1 MTKRILSLLL
11 VLVLALSLCACDSIK
26 DIFNPSTSDDPA
38 VGDGTSYS
46 DFIEVMGDIKGYGDE
61 AAELNLTVQSE
72 YYYSFAGASVSAFRY
87 AVEYVL
93 WLKGEGD
100 TLASFTADSRY
111 SGWDTI
117 AEINYSSP
125 YATYFEGMILDF
137 QGKHDEAVTPVALAS
152 IMPMF
157 PEEGLDFSYLRTMDV
172 DALYTLR
179 DSLRALEDTIYGAY
193 TPSLTGREWD
203 KYLFDEEYILEQTY
217 TCVQA
222 NDYGT
227 ALYYAMQGLKANPF
241 DAKIWR
247 NAAMSA
253 LYAEELTLMGAYV
266 DEGLVIFPED
276 ESLLA
281 LKQMMIDALEDME
294 VSE

>member
-1 MTKRILSLLL
+1 MTKRILTLLLALLL
-11 VLVLALSLCACDSIK
+11 VLSLGACK
-26 DIFNPSTSDDPA
+26 NPNQDDPPNGDDPA

-46 DFIEVMGDIKGYGDE
+46 DFMEVMGDIKKYGDE
-61 AAELNLTVQSE
+61 SAELNLTAQSE

-111 SGWDTI
+111 TGWDTI

-157 PEEGLDFSYLRTMDV
+157 PEEGLDFSYLRTMEA

-217 TCVQA
+217 TSVQA

-227 ALYYAMQGLKANPF
+227 ALYYAKQGLKANPF

-266 DEGLVIFPED
+266 DEGLAIFPED

>member
-1 MTKRILSLLL
+1 MTKRILTLLL
-11 VLVLALSLCACDSIK
+11 AFLFVLSLGACK
-26 DIFNPSTSDDPA
+26 NPNQDDPPNEDDPA

-46 DFIEVMGDIKGYGDE
+46 DFMEVMGDIKKYGDE

-111 SGWDTI
+111 AGWDTI

-125 YATYFEGMILDF
+125 YATYFEGMLLDF

-157 PEEGLDFSYLRTMDV
+157 PEEGLDFSYLRTMEA

-227 ALYYAMQGLKANPF
+227 ALYYAKQGLKANPF

>member
-1 MTKRILSLLL
+1 MTKRILTLLLALLL
-11 VLVLALSLCACDSIK
+11 VLSLGACK
-26 DIFNPSTSDDPA
+26 NPNQDDPPSGDDPA

-46 DFIEVMGDIKGYGDE
+46 DFMEVMGDIKKYGDE
-61 AAELNLTVQSE
+61 SAELNLTAQSE

-137 QGKHDEAVTPVALAS
+137 QGKHDEAVTPLAIAS

-157 PEEGLDFSYLRTMDV
+157 PEEGLDFSYLRTMEV
-172 DALYTLR
+172 DALYDLR
-179 DSLRALEDTIYGAY
+179 NSLRELEDTIYGAY

>member
-1 MTKRILSLLL
+1 MTKRILTLLLALLL
-11 VLVLALSLCACDSIK
+11 VLSLGACK
-26 DIFNPSTSDDPA
+26 NPNQDDPPSGDDPA

-46 DFIEVMGDIKGYGDE
+46 DFMEVMGDIKEYGDE
-61 AAELNLTVQSE
+61 SAELNLTAQSE

-111 SGWDTI
+111 TGWDTI

-125 YATYFEGMILDF
+125 YATYFEGMLLDF

-157 PEEGLDFSYLRTMDV
+157 PEEGLDFSYLRTMEIND
-172 DALYTLR
+172 LYTLR

-217 TCVQA
+217 TSVQA

-227 ALYYAMQGLKANPF
+227 ALYYAKQGLKANPF

-266 DEGLVIFPED
+266 DEGLAIFPED

>member
-1 MTKRILSLLL
+1 MTKRILTLLLALLL
-11 VLVLALSLCACDSIK
+11 VLSLGACK
-26 DIFNPSTSDDPA
+26 NPNQDDPPSGDDPA

-46 DFIEVMGDIKGYGDE
+46 DFMEVMGDIKKYGDE
-61 AAELNLTVQSE
+61 SAELNLTAQSE

-111 SGWDTI
+111 TGWDTI

-125 YATYFEGMILDF
+125 YATYFEGMLLDF

-157 PEEGLDFSYLRTMDV
+157 PEEGLDFSYLRTMEA

-217 TCVQA
+217 TSVQA
-222 NDYGT
+222 NDYDT
-227 ALYYAMQGLKANPF
+227 ALFYAKQGLKANPF
-241 DAKIWR
+241 EVKNWR
-247 NAAMSA
+247 NAAMCA
-253 LYAEELTLMGAYV
+253 LTAEEISLMGAYI
-266 DEGLVIFPED
+266 DEGLAVFPED
-276 ESLLA
+276 EKLLL
-281 LKQMMIDALEDME
+281 LKEMINDALEDME

>member
-1 MTKRILSLLL
+1 MTKRILTLLL

-26 DIFNPSTSDDPA
+26 DLFGGTSDDPA

-46 DFIEVMGDIKGYGDE
+46 DFMEVMGDIKKYGDE

-72 YYYSFAGASVSAFRY
+72 YYYSFAGASVSSFRY

-100 TLASFTADSRY
+100 TLDSFTADSRY

-137 QGKHDEAVTPVALAS
+137 QGKHDEAVTPLAISS

-157 PEEGLDFSYLRTMDV
+157 PEEGLDFSYLRTMEV
-172 DALYTLR
+172 DALYDLR
-179 DSLRALEDTIYGAY
+179 NSLRELEGTIYGTY

-203 KYLFDEEYILEQTY
+203 KYLFDEGYLLAKSEE
-217 TCVQA
+217 CVQGE
-222 NDYGT
+222 NYT
-227 ALYYAMQGLKANPF
+227 EALFYAKQALKTNPF
-241 DAKIWR
+241 EVKNWR
-247 NAAMSA
+247 NAAMCA
-253 LYAEELTLMGAYV
+253 LTAEEISLMGAYI
-266 DEGLVIFPED
+266 DEGLAVFPED
-276 ESLLA
+276 EKLLL
-281 LKQMMIDALEDME
+281 LKEMINDALEDME
-294 VSE
+294 VSK

>member
-1 MTKRILSLLL
+1 MTKRILTLLLALLL
-11 VLVLALSLCACDSIK
+11 VLSLGACK
-26 DIFNPSTSDDPA
+26 NPNQDDPPSGDDPA

-46 DFIEVMGDIKGYGDE
+46 DFMEVMGDIKKYGDE
-61 AAELNLTVQSE
+61 AAELNLTAQSE

-111 SGWDTI
+111 AGWDTI

-157 PEEGLDFSYLRTMDV
+157 PEEGLDFSYLRTMEIND
-172 DALYTLR
+172 LYTLR

-227 ALYYAMQGLKANPF
+227 ALYYAKQGLKANPF

-266 DEGLVIFPED
+266 DEGLAIFPED

>member
-1 MTKRILSLLL
+1 MTKRILTLLLALLL
-11 VLVLALSLCACDSIK
+11 VLSLGACK
-26 DIFNPSTSDDPA
+26 NPNQDDPPSGDDPA

-46 DFIEVMGDIKGYGDE
+46 DFMEVMGDIKKYGDE
-61 AAELNLTVQSE
+61 AAELNLTAQSE

-111 SGWDTI
+111 AGWDTI

-157 PEEGLDFSYLRTMDV
+157 PEEGLDFSYLRTMEIND
-172 DALYTLR
+172 LYTLR

-227 ALYYAMQGLKANPF
+227 ALYYAKQGLKANPF

-266 DEGLVIFPED
+266 DEGLAIFPED

-281 LKQMMIDALEDME
+281 LKQMMIDAHEDME

>member
-1 MTKRILSLLL
+1 MTKRILTLLL
-11 VLVLALSLCACDSIK
+11 VLLLVLSLGACK
-26 DIFNPSTSDDPA
+26 NPNQDDPPSGDDPA

-46 DFIEVMGDIKGYGDE
+46 DFMEVMGDIKKYGDE
-61 AAELNLTVQSE
+61 SAELNLTAQSE

-111 SGWDTI
+111 TGWDTI

-125 YATYFEGMILDF
+125 YATYFEGMLLDF

-157 PEEGLDFSYLRTMDV
+157 PEEGLDFSYLRTMEIND
-172 DALYTLR
+172 LYTLR
-179 DSLRALEDTIYGAY
+179 DSLMALEDTIYGAY
-193 TPSLTGREWD
+193 TPSITGREWD

-227 ALYYAMQGLKANPF
+227 ALYYAKQGLKANPF

-266 DEGLVIFPED
+266 DEGLAIFPED

>member
-1 MTKRILSLLL
+1 MTKRILTLLLALLL
-11 VLVLALSLCACDSIK
+11 VLSLGACK
-26 DIFNPSTSDDPA
+26 NPNQDDPPNGDDPA

-46 DFIEVMGDIKGYGDE
+46 DFMEVMGDIKKYGDE
-61 AAELNLTVQSE
+61 SAELNLTAQSE

-111 SGWDTI
+111 TGWDTI

-125 YATYFEGMILDF
+125 YATYFEGMLLDF

-157 PEEGLDFSYLRTMDV
+157 PEEGLDFSYLRTMEIND
-172 DALYTLR
+172 LYTLR
-179 DSLRALEDTIYGAY
+179 DSLMALEDTIYGAY
-193 TPSLTGREWD
+193 TPSITGREWD

-217 TCVQA
+217 TSVQA

-227 ALYYAMQGLKANPF
+227 ALYYAKQGLKANPF

>member
-1 MTKRILSLLL
+1 MTKRILTLLLALLL
-11 VLVLALSLCACDSIK
+11 VLSLGACK
-26 DIFNPSTSDDPA
+26 NPNQDDPPNGDDPA

-46 DFIEVMGDIKGYGDE
+46 DFMEVMGDIKKYGDE
-61 AAELNLTVQSE
+61 SAELNLTAQSE

-111 SGWDTI
+111 TGWDTI

-125 YATYFEGMILDF
+125 YATYFEGMLLDF

-157 PEEGLDFSYLRTMDV
+157 PEEGLDFSYLRTMEV
-172 DALYTLR
+172 DALYNLR
-179 DSLRALEDTIYGAY
+179 NSLRELEDTIYGAY
-193 TPSLTGREWD
+193 TPSLIGREWD
-203 KYLFDEEYILEQTY
+203 KYLFDEGYLLAKSEE
-217 TCVQA
+217 CVQGE
-222 NDYGT
+222 NYT
-227 ALYYAMQGLKANPF
+227 EALFYAKQALKANPF
-241 DAKIWR
+241 EVKNWR
-247 NAAMSA
+247 NAAMCA
-253 LYAEELTLMGAYV
+253 LTAEEISLMGAYI
-266 DEGLVIFPED
+266 DEGLAIFPED
-276 ESLLA
+276 EKLLL
-281 LKQMMIDALEDME
+281 LKDMINGALEDME

>member
-1 MTKRILSLLL
+1 MTKRILTLLLAFLL
-11 VLVLALSLCACDSIK
+11 VLSLGACK
-26 DIFNPSTSDDPA
+26 NPNQDDPPNGDDPA

-46 DFIEVMGDIKGYGDE
+46 DFMEVMGDIKKYGDE
-61 AAELNLTVQSE
+61 SAELNLTAQSE

-111 SGWDTI
+111 VGWDTI

-125 YATYFEGMILDF
+125 YATYFEGMLLDF

-157 PEEGLDFSYLRTMDV
+157 PEEGLDFSYLRTMEA

-227 ALYYAMQGLKANPF
+227 ALYYAKQGLKANPF

-266 DEGLVIFPED
+266 DEGLAIFPED

>member
-1 MTKRILSLLL
+1 MTKRILTLLLALLL
-11 VLVLALSLCACDSIK
+11 VLSLGACK
-26 DIFNPSTSDDPA
+26 NPNQDDPPNGDDPA

-46 DFIEVMGDIKGYGDE
+46 DFMEVMGDIKKYGDE
-61 AAELNLTVQSE
+61 SAELNLTAQSE

-100 TLASFTADSRY
+100 TLDSFTADSRY
-111 SGWDTI
+111 TGWDTI

-125 YATYFEGMILDF
+125 YATYFEGMLLDF

-157 PEEGLDFSYLRTMDV
+157 PEEGLDFSYLRTMDA

-227 ALYYAMQGLKANPF
+227 ALYYAKQGLKANPF

-266 DEGLVIFPED
+266 DEGLAIFPED

>member
-1 MTKRILSLLL
+1 MTKRILTLLLALLL
-11 VLVLALSLCACDSIK
+11 VLSLGACK
-26 DIFNPSTSDDPA
+26 NPNQDDPPSGDDPA

-46 DFIEVMGDIKGYGDE
+46 DFMEIMGDIKEYGDE
-61 AAELNLTVQSE
+61 AAELNLTAQSE

-111 SGWDTI
+111 TGWDTI

-125 YATYFEGMILDF
+125 YAAYFEGMLLDF

-157 PEEGLDFSYLRTMDV
+157 PEEGLDFSYLRTMEIND
-172 DALYTLR
+172 LYTLR

-227 ALYYAMQGLKANPF
+227 ALYYAKQGLKANPF

-266 DEGLVIFPED
+266 DEGLAIFPED

>member
-1 MTKRILSLLL
+1 MTKRILTLLL
-11 VLVLALSLCACDSIK
+11 ALLLMLSLGACK
-26 DIFNPSTSDDPA
+26 NPNQDDLPSGDDPA

-46 DFIEVMGDIKGYGDE
+46 DFMEVMGDIKKYGDE
-61 AAELNLTVQSE
+61 SAELNLTAQSE
-72 YYYSFAGASVSAFRY
+72 YYYSFAGSSVSAFRY

-111 SGWDTI
+111 TGWDTI

-125 YATYFEGMILDF
+125 YATYFEGMLLDF

-157 PEEGLDFSYLRTMDV
+157 PEEGLDFSYLRTMEA

-217 TCVQA
+217 TSVQA

-227 ALYYAMQGLKANPF
+227 ALYYAKQGLKANPF

-266 DEGLVIFPED
+266 DEGLAIFPED

>member
-1 MTKRILSLLL
+1 MTKRILMLLLALLL
-11 VLVLALSLCACDSIK
+11 VLSFGACK
-26 DIFNPSTSDDPA
+26 NPNQDDLPSGDDPA

-46 DFIEVMGDIKGYGDE
+46 DFMEVMGDIKKYGDE
-61 AAELNLTVQSE
+61 SAELNLTAQSE

-111 SGWDTI
+111 TGWDTI

-125 YATYFEGMILDF
+125 YATYFEGMLLDF

-157 PEEGLDFSYLRTMDV
+157 PEEGLDFSYLRTMEA

-193 TPSLTGREWD
+193 TPSITGREWD

-227 ALYYAMQGLKANPF
+227 ALYYAKQGLKANPF

-266 DEGLVIFPED
+266 DEGLAIFPED

-281 LKQMMIDALEDME
+281 LKQMLIDALEDME

>member
-1 MTKRILSLLL
+1 MTKRILTLLLAFLL
-11 VLVLALSLCACDSIK
+11 VLSLGACK
-26 DIFNPSTSDDPA
+26 NPNQDDPPNGDDPA

-46 DFIEVMGDIKGYGDE
+46 DFMEVMGDIKKYGDE
-61 AAELNLTVQSE
+61 SAELNLTAQSE

-111 SGWDTI
+111 AGWDTI

-157 PEEGLDFSYLRTMDV
+157 PEEGLDFSYLRTMEIND
-172 DALYTLR
+172 LYTLR

-227 ALYYAMQGLKANPF
+227 ALYYAKQGLKANPF

-266 DEGLVIFPED
+266 DEGLAIFPED

>member
-1 MTKRILSLLL
+1 MTKRILTLLL
-11 VLVLALSLCACDSIK
+11 ALLLMLSLGACK
-26 DIFNPSTSDDPA
+26 NPNQDDLPSGDDPA

-46 DFIEVMGDIKGYGDE
+46 DFMEVMGDIKKYGDE
-61 AAELNLTVQSE
+61 SAELNLTAQSE

-111 SGWDTI
+111 TGWDTI

-125 YATYFEGMILDF
+125 YATYFEGMLLDF

-157 PEEGLDFSYLRTMDV
+157 PEEGLDFSYLRTMEA

-217 TCVQA
+217 TSVQA

-227 ALYYAMQGLKANPF
+227 ALYYAKQGLKANPF

-266 DEGLVIFPED
+266 DEGLAIFPED

>member
-1 MTKRILSLLL
+1 MTKRILTLLLALLL
-11 VLVLALSLCACDSIK
+11 VLSLGACK
-26 DIFNPSTSDDPA
+26 NPNQDDPPNGDDPA

-46 DFIEVMGDIKGYGDE
+46 DFMEVMGDIKKYGDE
-61 AAELNLTVQSE
+61 SAELNLTAQSE

-111 SGWDTI
+111 TGWDTI

-125 YATYFEGMILDF
+125 YATYFEGMLLDF

-157 PEEGLDFSYLRTMDV
+157 PEEGLDFSYLRTMEIND
-172 DALYTLR
+172 LYTLR
-179 DSLRALEDTIYGAY
+179 DSLMALEDTIYSAY
-193 TPSLTGREWD
+193 APSITGREWD

-217 TCVQA
+217 TSVQA

-227 ALYYAMQGLKANPF
+227 ALYYAKQGLKANPF

-266 DEGLVIFPED
+266 DEGLAIFPED

>member
-1 MTKRILSLLL
+1 MTKRILTLLLAFLL
-11 VLVLALSLCACDSIK
+11 VLSLGACK
-26 DIFNPSTSDDPA
+26 NPNQDDPPNGDDPA
-38 VGDGTSYS
+38 VGDGTFYS
-46 DFIEVMGDIKGYGDE
+46 DFMEVMGDIKGYGDE
-61 AAELNLTVQSE
+61 AAELNMTVQSE

-125 YATYFEGMILDF
+125 YATYFEGMLLDF

-157 PEEGLDFSYLRTMDV
+157 PEEGLDFSYLRTMEIND
-172 DALYTLR
+172 LYTLR

-227 ALYYAMQGLKANPF
+227 ALYYAKQGLKANPF

>member
-1 MTKRILSLLL
+1 MTKRILTLLLALLL
-11 VLVLALSLCACDSIK
+11 VLSLGACK
-26 DIFNPSTSDDPA
+26 NPNRDDPPNGDDPA

-46 DFIEVMGDIKGYGDE
+46 DFMEVMGDIKKYGDE
-61 AAELNLTVQSE
+61 SAELNLTAQSE

-111 SGWDTI
+111 TGWDTI

-125 YATYFEGMILDF
+125 YATYFEGMLLDF

-157 PEEGLDFSYLRTMDV
+157 PEEGLDFSYLRTMEA

-217 TCVQA
+217 TSVQA

-227 ALYYAMQGLKANPF
+227 ALYYAKQGLKANPF

-266 DEGLVIFPED
+266 DEGLAIFPED

>member
-11 VLVLALSLCACDSIK
+11 VLVLALSLCACSSIK
-26 DIFNPSTSDDPA
+26 DLFGGTSDDPG

-46 DFIEVMGDIKGYGDE
+46 DFMEVMGDIKKYGDE

-100 TLASFTADSRY
+100 TLDSFTADSRY

-125 YATYFEGMILDF
+125 YATYFEGMLLDF

-157 PEEGLDFSYLRTMDV
+157 PEEGLDFSYLRTMEIND
-172 DALYTLR
+172 LYTLR

-193 TPSLTGREWD
+193 TPSITGREWD
-203 KYLFDEEYILEQTY
+203 KYLFDEEYLLAKSEECIQSENY
-217 TCVQA
+217 TEALFYAKQA
-222 NDYGT
+222 
-227 ALYYAMQGLKANPF
+227 LKANPF
-241 DAKIWR
+241 EVKNWR
-247 NAAMSA
+247 NAAMCA
-253 LYAEELTLMGAYV
+253 LTAEEISLMGAYI
-266 DEGLVIFPED
+266 DEGLAIFPED
-276 ESLLA
+276 EKLLL
-281 LKQMMIDALEDME
+281 LKDMINGALEDME

>member
-1 MTKRILSLLL
+1 MTKRILTLLLAFLL
-11 VLVLALSLCACDSIK
+11 VLSLGACK
-26 DIFNPSTSDDPA
+26 NPNQDDPPNGDDPA

-46 DFIEVMGDIKGYGDE
+46 DFMEVMGDIKKYGDE
-61 AAELNLTVQSE
+61 SAELNLTAQSE

-111 SGWDTI
+111 VGWDTI

-125 YATYFEGMILDF
+125 YATYFEGMLLDF

-157 PEEGLDFSYLRTMDV
+157 PEEGLDFSYLRTMEA

-222 NDYGT
+222 NDYGM
-227 ALYYAMQGLKANPF
+227 ALYYAKQGLKVNPF

-266 DEGLVIFPED
+266 DEGLAIFPED

-294 VSE
+294 VSK

>member
-1 MTKRILSLLL
+1 MTKRILTLLLALLL
-11 VLVLALSLCACDSIK
+11 VLSLGACK
-26 DIFNPSTSDDPA
+26 NPNQDDPPNGDDPA

-46 DFIEVMGDIKGYGDE
+46 DFMEVMGDIKKYGDE
-61 AAELNLTVQSE
+61 SAELNLTAQSE

-100 TLASFTADSRY
+100 TLDSFTADSRY

-125 YATYFEGMILDF
+125 YATYFEGMLLDF

-157 PEEGLDFSYLRTMDV
+157 PEEGLDFSYLRTMEIDS
-172 DALYTLR
+172 LYTLR
-179 DSLRALEDTIYGAY
+179 NSLRELEDTIYGAY
-193 TPSLTGREWD
+193 TPTLTGHEWD
-203 KYLFDEEYILEQTY
+203 RYLFDEEYISEQTY
-217 TCVQA
+217 TSVQA
-222 NDYGT
+222 NDYDT
-227 ALYYAMQGLKANPF
+227 ALFYAKQGLKANPF

-266 DEGLVIFPED
+266 DEGLAIFPED

-281 LKQMMIDALEDME
+281 LKQMLVDALEDME

>member
-1 MTKRILSLLL
+1 MKRILSLLL
-11 VLVLALSLCACDSIK
+11 ALVFVFALSACNIGK
-26 DIFNPSTSDDPA
+26 QNDDPSNGDDSTV

-46 DFIEVMGDIKGYGDE
+46 DFMEIMGDIKEYGDQ
-61 AAELNLTVQSE
+61 AAELNMTVQSE

-100 TLASFTADSRY
+100 TLDSFTADSRY
-111 SGWDTI
+111 SGWATI

-125 YATYFEGMILDF
+125 YATYFEGMLLDF
-137 QGKHDEAVTPVALAS
+137 QGKHEEAVTPVALAS

-157 PEEGLDFSYLRTMDV
+157 PEEGLDFSYLRTMEISE
-172 DALYTLR
+172 LYTLR
-179 DSLRALEDTIYGAY
+179 NSLRELEESIYGAY
-193 TPSLTGREWD
+193 TPTLTNRDWD
-203 KYLFDEEYILEQTY
+203 KYLFDEEYVYEQTY
-217 TCVQA
+217 LSIQE
-222 NDYGT
+222 NDYDT
-227 ALYYAMQGLKANPF
+227 ALFYAKQGLKANPF
-241 DAKIWR
+241 EAKIWR

-266 DEGLVIFPED
+266 DEGLAIFPED

-281 LKQMMIDALEDME
+281 LKTMLVSALEDME

>member
-1 MTKRILSLLL
+1 MTKRILTLLLALLL
-11 VLVLALSLCACDSIK
+11 VLSLGACK
-26 DIFNPSTSDDPA
+26 NPNQDDPPNGDDPA

-46 DFIEVMGDIKGYGDE
+46 DFMEVMGDIKKYGDE
-61 AAELNLTVQSE
+61 SAELNLTAQSE

-111 SGWDTI
+111 TGWDTI

-157 PEEGLDFSYLRTMDV
+157 PEEGLDFSYLRTMEA

-217 TCVQA
+217 TSVQA

-227 ALYYAMQGLKANPF
+227 ALYYAKQGLKANPF

-281 LKQMMIDALEDME
+281 LKQMLIDALEDME

>member
-1 MTKRILSLLL
+1 MTKRILTLLLALLL
-11 VLVLALSLCACDSIK
+11 VLSLGACK
-26 DIFNPSTSDDPA
+26 NPNQDDPPNGDDPA

-46 DFIEVMGDIKGYGDE
+46 DFMEVMGDIKKYGDE
-61 AAELNLTVQSE
+61 AAELNLTAQSE

-111 SGWDTI
+111 AVWDTI

-125 YATYFEGMILDF
+125 YATYFEGMLLDF

-157 PEEGLDFSYLRTMDV
+157 PEEGLDFSYLRTMEA

-227 ALYYAMQGLKANPF
+227 ALYYAKQGLKANPF

-266 DEGLVIFPED
+266 DEGLAIFPED

>member
-11 VLVLALSLCACDSIK
+11 VLVLALSLCACSSIK
-26 DIFNPSTSDDPA
+26 DLFGGTSDDPA

-46 DFIEVMGDIKGYGDE
+46 DFMEVMGDIKKYGDD

-125 YATYFEGMILDF
+125 YATYFEGMLLDF

-157 PEEGLDFSYLRTMDV
+157 PEEGLDFSYLRTMEIDS
-172 DALYTLR
+172 LYTLR
-179 DSLRALEDTIYGAY
+179 NSLRELEDTIYGAY
-193 TPSLTGREWD
+193 TPTLTGKEWD
-203 KYLFDEEYILEQTY
+203 RYLFDEGYLLAKSEECIQSENY
-217 TCVQA
+217 TEALFYAKQA
-222 NDYGT
+222 
-227 ALYYAMQGLKANPF
+227 LKANPF
-241 DAKIWR
+241 EVKNWR
-247 NAAMSA
+247 NAAMCA
-253 LYAEELTLMGAYV
+253 LTAEEISLMGAYI
-266 DEGLVIFPED
+266 DEGLAIFPED
-276 ESLLA
+276 EKLLL
-281 LKQMMIDALEDME
+281 LKDMINDALEDME
-294 VSE
+294 VSQ

>member
-61 AAELNLTVQSE
+61 AAELNMTVQSE

-157 PEEGLDFSYLRTMDV
+157 PEEGLDFSYLRTMEV
-172 DALYTLR
+172 DALYDLR
-179 DSLRALEDTIYGAY
+179 NSLRELEDTIYGAY
-193 TPSLTGREWD
+193 TPSLIGREWD
-203 KYLFDEEYILEQTY
+203 KYLFDEGYLLAKSEE
-217 TCVQA
+217 CVQGE
-222 NDYGT
+222 NYT
-227 ALYYAMQGLKANPF
+227 EALFYAKQALKTNPYEV
-241 DAKIWR
+241 KNWR
-247 NAAMSA
+247 NAAMCA
-253 LYAEELTLMGAYV
+253 LTAEEFSLMGAYI
-266 DEGLVIFPED
+266 DEGLAIFPED
-276 ESLLA
+276 EKLLL
-281 LKQMMIDALEDME
+281 LKDMINDALEDME

>member
-1 MTKRILSLLL
+1 MTKRILTLLLALLL
-11 VLVLALSLCACDSIK
+11 VLSLGACK
-26 DIFNPSTSDDPA
+26 NPNQDDPPNGDDPA

-46 DFIEVMGDIKGYGDE
+46 DFMEVMGDIKKYGDE
-61 AAELNLTVQSE
+61 SAELNLTAQSE

-111 SGWDTI
+111 TGWDTI

-125 YATYFEGMILDF
+125 YATYFEGMLLDF

-157 PEEGLDFSYLRTMDV
+157 PEEGLDFSYLRTMEIND
-172 DALYTLR
+172 LYTLR

-217 TCVQA
+217 TSVQA

-227 ALYYAMQGLKANPF
+227 ALYYAKQGLKANPF

-266 DEGLVIFPED
+266 DEGLAIFPED

-281 LKQMMIDALEDME
+281 LKQMLIDALEDME

>member
-1 MTKRILSLLL
+1 MTKRILTLLLALLL
-11 VLVLALSLCACDSIK
+11 VLSLGACK
-26 DIFNPSTSDDPA
+26 NPNQDDPPSGDDPA

-46 DFIEVMGDIKGYGDE
+46 DFMEVMGDIKKYGDE
-61 AAELNLTVQSE
+61 SAELNLTAQSE

-100 TLASFTADSRY
+100 TLASFTADSKY
-111 SGWDTI
+111 AGWDTI

-125 YATYFEGMILDF
+125 YATYFEGMLLDF

-157 PEEGLDFSYLRTMDV
+157 PEEGLDFSYLRTMEIND
-172 DALYTLR
+172 LYTLR

-227 ALYYAMQGLKANPF
+227 ALYYAKQGLKANPF

-266 DEGLVIFPED
+266 DEGLAIFPED

-281 LKQMMIDALEDME
+281 LKQMLIDALEDME

>member
-46 DFIEVMGDIKGYGDE
+46 DFMEVMGDIKGYGDE
-61 AAELNLTVQSE
+61 AAELNMTVQSE

-111 SGWDTI
+111 AGWDTI

-125 YATYFEGMILDF
+125 YATYFEGMLLDF

-157 PEEGLDFSYLRTMDV
+157 PEEGLDFSYLRTMEV

-203 KYLFDEEYILEQTY
+203 KYLFDEGYLLAKSEE
-217 TCVQA
+217 CVQGE
-222 NDYGT
+222 NYT
-227 ALYYAMQGLKANPF
+227 EALFYAKQALKTNPYEV
-241 DAKIWR
+241 KNWR
-247 NAAMSA
+247 NAAMCA
-253 LYAEELTLMGAYV
+253 LTAEEFSLMGAYI
-266 DEGLVIFPED
+266 DEGLAVFPED
-276 ESLLA
+276 EKLLL
-281 LKQMMIDALEDME
+281 LKEMINDALEDME

>member
-1 MTKRILSLLL
+1 LTKRILTLLLALLL
-11 VLVLALSLCACDSIK
+11 VLSLGACK
-26 DIFNPSTSDDPA
+26 NPNQDDPPNGDDPA

-46 DFIEVMGDIKGYGDE
+46 DFMEVMGDIKKYGDE
-61 AAELNLTVQSE
+61 SAELNLTAQSE

-111 SGWDTI
+111 TGWDTI

-125 YATYFEGMILDF
+125 YATYFEGMLLDF

-157 PEEGLDFSYLRTMDV
+157 PEEGLDFSYLRTMEIND
-172 DALYTLR
+172 LYTLR

-217 TCVQA
+217 TSVQA

-227 ALYYAMQGLKANPF
+227 ALYYAKQGLKANPF

-266 DEGLVIFPED
+266 DEGLAIFPED

-281 LKQMMIDALEDME
+281 LKQMLIDALEDME

>member
-1 MTKRILSLLL
+1 MTKRILTLLL
-11 VLVLALSLCACDSIK
+11 ALLLMLSLGACK
-26 DIFNPSTSDDPA
+26 NPNQDDLPSGDDPA

-46 DFIEVMGDIKGYGDE
+46 DFMEVMGDIKKYGDE
-61 AAELNLTVQSE
+61 SAELNLTAQSE

-111 SGWDTI
+111 TGWDTI

-157 PEEGLDFSYLRTMDV
+157 PEEGLDFSYLRTMEA

-227 ALYYAMQGLKANPF
+227 ALYYAKQGLKANPF

-266 DEGLVIFPED
+266 DEGLAIFPED

>member
-1 MTKRILSLLL
+1 MTKRILTLLLALLL
-11 VLVLALSLCACDSIK
+11 VLSLGACK
-26 DIFNPSTSDDPA
+26 NPNQDDPPNGDDPA

-46 DFIEVMGDIKGYGDE
+46 DFMEVMGDIKKYGDE
-61 AAELNLTVQSE
+61 SAELNLTAQSE

-111 SGWDTI
+111 TGWDTI

-125 YATYFEGMILDF
+125 YATYFEGMLLDF

-157 PEEGLDFSYLRTMDV
+157 PEEGLDFSYLRTMEIND
-172 DALYTLR
+172 LYTLR

-227 ALYYAMQGLKANPF
+227 ALYYAKQGLKANPF

-266 DEGLVIFPED
+266 DEGLAIFPED

>member
-1 MTKRILSLLL
+1 MLALLL
-11 VLVLALSLCACDSIK
+11 VLSLGACK
-26 DIFNPSTSDDPA
+26 NPNQDDPPNGDDPA

-46 DFIEVMGDIKGYGDE
+46 DFMEVMGDIKKYGDE
-61 AAELNLTVQSE
+61 SAELNLTAQSE

-111 SGWDTI
+111 TGWDTI

-125 YATYFEGMILDF
+125 YATYFEGMLLDF

-157 PEEGLDFSYLRTMDV
+157 PEEGLDFSYLRTMEA

-227 ALYYAMQGLKANPF
+227 ALYYAKQGLKANPF

-266 DEGLVIFPED
+266 DEGLAIFPED

>member
-1 MTKRILSLLL
+1 MTKRILTLLLALLL
-11 VLVLALSLCACDSIK
+11 VLSLGACK
-26 DIFNPSTSDDPA
+26 NPNQDDPPNGDDPA

-46 DFIEVMGDIKGYGDE
+46 DFMEVMGDIKKYGDE
-61 AAELNLTVQSE
+61 SAELNLTAQSE

-111 SGWDTI
+111 TGWDTI

-125 YATYFEGMILDF
+125 YATYFEGMLLDF

-157 PEEGLDFSYLRTMDV
+157 PEEGLDFSYLRTMEIND
-172 DALYTLR
+172 LYTLR

-203 KYLFDEEYILEQTY
+203 KYLFDEEYLLAKSEECIQSENY
-217 TCVQA
+217 TEALFYAKQA
-222 NDYGT
+222 
-227 ALYYAMQGLKANPF
+227 LKANPF
-241 DAKIWR
+241 EVKNWR
-247 NAAMSA
+247 NAAMCA
-253 LYAEELTLMGAYV
+253 LTAEEISLMGAYI
-266 DEGLVIFPED
+266 DEGLAIFPED
-276 ESLLA
+276 EKLLL
-281 LKQMMIDALEDME
+281 LKDMINGALEDME